1 MNYLVNLFKKVF
13 FGKTH
18 ETKKE
23 VQHKCAEV
31 SMKPTVN
38 NHAVGGRL
46 KIPRVPMQNFGHNNR
61 KTTEARRVQ
70 FIHQKDGTTKTI
82 FHSSYTS

>member
-18 ETKKE
+18 ETK
-23 VQHKCAEV
+23 AEV
-31 SMKPTVN
+31 KSADLAPRPIATHSVS
-38 NHAVGGRL
+38 GRV
-46 KIPRVPMQNFGHNNR
+46 KTPRMPVQNFGHNNR
-61 KTTEARRVQ
+61 RTNRARRIQ
-70 FIHQKDGTTKTI
+70 FIHQKDGTTRTI

>member
-13 FGKTH
+13 FGKTN
-18 ETKKE
+18 EPK
-23 VQHKCAEV
+23 AEV
-31 SMKPTVN
+31 KVKSADLAPRPIT
-38 NHAVGGRL
+38 NHTIGGRI
-46 KIPRVPMQNFGHNNR
+46 KTPRIPMQNFGHNNR

-82 FHSSYTS
+82 FHSTYIS